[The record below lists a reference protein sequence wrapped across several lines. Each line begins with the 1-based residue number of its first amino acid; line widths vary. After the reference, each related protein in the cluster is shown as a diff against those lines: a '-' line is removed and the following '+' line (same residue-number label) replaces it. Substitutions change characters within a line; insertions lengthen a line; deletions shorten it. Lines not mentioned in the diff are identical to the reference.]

1 MPKAYSLDLR
11 VRVLEAYR
19 GGMSISA
26 VCKQFKV
33 SRFAVYDWD
42 KLEREKGGLKPQYEN
57 CTGRSSTIKPDDKF
71 EEFAQVH
78 AYSTLKQMAE
88 TWGSANKKTVSQMAV
103 SRTLKKLGWTRK
115 KRQITIRKQAKKND
129 KNS

>member
-11 VRVLEAYR
+11 KRVLEAYR
-19 GGMSISA
+19 GGMSVSD

-33 SRFAVYDWD
+33 SRDCVYDWD
-42 KLEREKGGLKPQYEN
+42 KLERKKGSLEPQYEN
-57 CTGRSSTIKPDDKF
+57 CTGRSSTIEADDKF

-88 TWGSANKKTVSQMAV
+88 AWGSANKKTVSQMAV

-115 KRQITIRKQAKKND
+115 KRPITTKKQAKKSD
-129 KNS
+129 KTF